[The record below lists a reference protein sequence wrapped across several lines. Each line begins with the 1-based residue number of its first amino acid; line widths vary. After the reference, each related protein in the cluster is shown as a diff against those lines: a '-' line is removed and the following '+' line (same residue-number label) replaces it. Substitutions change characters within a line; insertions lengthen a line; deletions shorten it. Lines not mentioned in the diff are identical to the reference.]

1 MSTLKLEHI
10 AHIDNAGPDISIDS
24 SGHLNI
30 VNGNLQMGGVTML
43 DASNGD
49 LSTGNNASF
58 NIRDGAG
65 EVAGRIRNWSSPTN
79 SIAIESDPSNSAA
92 DSYLTFTVDGDQKMT
107 ILGNNVGIGTNSPD
121 RPLHVTRADGTG
133 TVIKVGNTGTSNATI
148 EFSDTSTTDTVSIG
162 SVGNDLTLKSDDG
175 DISFNTTG
183 DPATASMYIERG
195 GNVGIGTDNPS
206 SGLHIETDTNPV
218 MKVSRGSNNAANINL
233 YYNTTFTG
241 QVSGAAGAFQLS
253 AVGSST
259 PIQFYTDGT
268 KRMEIDE
275 NGNIETAGTYH
286 YEFSDGGVASGNYLY
301 LMSFNPPSN
310 GQSARADINI
320 TSGSGIADFTLSCY
334 NGGGTVY
341 LDGLCNGSTRNWLR
355 LIGYSVGNTVHIF
368 FKPKANAYYTPR
380 FQMKWSGYAYRE
392 TTAPTSPTDTFTIE
406 SFGTSSNSKP
416 YVEAISTTN
425 NYTPTSAG
433 ILAYNQAV
441 IDRNGDYNTSTYRF
455 ICPANGDYAIE
466 ASFAQN
472 NWAGDIGIYKYRP
485 SNGTTTVLKMIEW
498 RIADEINGVPGWS
511 YRDFQHVALGQTAGD
526 ELYLGIANITSG
538 GTVSGQA
545 TYFSDGYN
553 YSGGGTRYGSIIYR
567 ML

>member
-1 MSTLKLEHI
+1 MSKARNLSDFISDATIDSTEIADLSVTHAKLHTDMNLSSKTLTFAANQI
-10 AHIDNAGPDISIDS
+10 SGNSVDGGVISNFASTGIDDNAS
-24 SGHLNI
+24 
-30 VNGNLQMGGVTML
+30 
-43 DASNGD
+43 
-49 LSTGNNASF
+49 
-58 NIRDGAG
+58 
-65 EVAGRIRNWSSPTN
+65 
-79 SIAIESDPSNSAA
+79 
-92 DSYLTFTVDGDQKMT
+92 
-107 ILGNNVGIGTNSPD
+107 
-121 RPLHVTRADGTG
+121 
-133 TVIKVGNTGTSNATI
+133 
-148 EFSDTSTTDTVSIG
+148 
-162 SVGNDLTLKSDDG
+162 
-175 DISFNTTG
+175 
-183 DPATASMYIERG
+183 ATALTITSG
-195 GNVGIGTDNPS
+195 GNVGIGIVDPTADLQLGGSNPNLVFGTTGNELTYLQRYNDDFYIYNKETTGKLFLGTANQTRLTVNAAGQVGIGTS
-206 SGLHIETDTNPV
+206 FPTSGLHVQTDTNPV
-218 MKVSRGSNNAANINL
+218 MKVSRGTNNAANINL

-259 PIQFYTDGT
+259 PIQFYTDGA

-275 NGNIETAGTYH
+275 DGNVESAGTYH
-286 YEFSDGGVASGNYLY
+286 YEFSDSGVGSGSYLY

-406 SFGTSSNSKP
+406 SFATSSPSKP

-441 IDRNGDYNTSTYRF
+441 TDRNGDYNTSTYRF

-526 ELYLGIANITSG
+526 ELYLGIASISSG
-538 GTVSGQA
+538 GTVSGQP

>member
-1 MSTLKLEHI
+1 LTFATNQISGNSVDGGVISNFASTGI
-10 AHIDNAGPDISIDS
+10 DDNAS
-24 SGHLNI
+24 
-30 VNGNLQMGGVTML
+30 
-43 DASNGD
+43 
-49 LSTGNNASF
+49 
-58 NIRDGAG
+58 
-65 EVAGRIRNWSSPTN
+65 
-79 SIAIESDPSNSAA
+79 
-92 DSYLTFTVDGDQKMT
+92 
-107 ILGNNVGIGTNSPD
+107 
-121 RPLHVTRADGTG
+121 
-133 TVIKVGNTGTSNATI
+133 
-148 EFSDTSTTDTVSIG
+148 
-162 SVGNDLTLKSDDG
+162 
-175 DISFNTTG
+175 
-183 DPATASMYIERG
+183 ATALTITSG
-195 GNVGIGTDNPS
+195 GNVGIGIVDPTADLQLGSSNPNLVFGTTGNELTYLQRYNDDFYIYNKETTGKLFLGTANQTRLTVNAAGQVGIGTS
-206 SGLHIETDTNPV
+206 FPTSGLHVQTDTNPV
-218 MKVSRGSNNAANINL
+218 MKVSRGTNNAANINL

-259 PIQFYTDGT
+259 PIQFYTDGA

-275 NGNIETAGTYH
+275 DGNVESAGTYH
-286 YEFSDGGVASGNYLY
+286 YEFSDSGVGSGSYLY

-406 SFGTSSNSKP
+406 SFATSSHSKP

-425 NYTPTSAG
+425 NYTPTSTG
-433 ILAYNQAV
+433 TLAYNQAV

-498 RIADEINGVPGWS
+498 RIADEINGVPSWS

-526 ELYLGIANITSG
+526 ELYLGIASISSG
-538 GTVSGQA
+538 GTVSGQP